1 MEILEIARTIKQ
13 NELLMAQLY
22 AECARLFPEHADEF
36 RNLELEEIGHAH
48 LVEEIIE
55 DIENEPQ
62 SWVPGSMSLATIKL
76 ISKQIQENLE
86 DIRQGKVSAR
96 YAITYALST
105 ELSLSE
111 KDFGNVLKNIDGKF
125 QVPMQTLACGFKGHY
140 QRLKKLEKQLLTTG
154 QAGFDDLNRT

>member
-1 MEILEIARTIKQ
+1 MEVLEVARIIQQ

-22 AECARLFPEHADEF
+22 AECARLFPAHADEF

-48 LVEEIIE
+48 LVDEIIK
-55 DIENEPQ
+55 DIQASPD
-62 SWVPGSMSLATIKL
+62 SWALGSISLLTIRL
-76 ISKQIQENLE
+76 ISKQLQENIE
-86 DIRQGKVSAR
+86 EIRQGKVSAR

-111 KDFGNVLKNIDGKF
+111 KDFGNALKNTDGKF
-125 QVPMQTLACGFKGHY
+125 KVPMQTLACGFNGHY

-154 QAGFDDLNRT
+154 HAGFDDLNRI